1 MTEDDPRSGE
11 GESDRIRDRLRRS
24 RFTVPTYLAGAL
36 WFVGTGFYTGAWAPA
51 LLVSGL
57 CLGLAALAYRLR
69 RRRRRRLRV
78 LELLEGE
85 DDPPLVSDDGAE
97 G

>member
-11 GESDRIRDRLRRS
+11 GEIDRIRDRLRRS
-24 RFTVPTYLAGAL
+24 RFTVPTYLAGAV

-57 CLGLAALAYRLR
+57 CVGMAALAYRIR

-78 LELLEGE
+78 LELLEG
-85 DDPPLVSDDGAE
+85 DGDPGPESDGTSGA
-97 G
+97 